1 LCGIIGYIGEEN
13 AAPILLNGLKKMEYR
28 GYDSAGIA
36 TLSDAGISLLKDKGK
51 ISEIDQKV
59 NFLDMQGK
67 IGIAHTRWATHGGV
81 TCENAHPHVS
91 CGLEVATI
99 HNGIIENHHQ
109 LRKKLIDEGHKFNS
123 DTDSEIIAHL
133 LEKYYRENG
142 KVKKAL
148 LQTVQDLK
156 GTFSFQAI
164 FKSEPNMIVGA
175 RKDAPLVIGLG
186 KNGNFLA
193 SDVLSFIDHTDKVKF
208 LDNHEIVVMRGRRMN
223 IYTFKGE
230 RIMKDVTQVAWE
242 AKETSKDAF
251 VHYTAK
257 EIHEQ
262 PKTLRAAIHQNS
274 KKVLGFIYAIKEA
287 EQIFITAC
295 GTSYHAGLIFRNLL
309 ARIAKIRSH
318 ISVSSEFSQNV
329 ELIDED
335 TLVIALSQSGETAD
349 VLESVSIA
357 KEQGA
362 KVFSILNAEGSSLSR
377 ESQLNLFFNCGPE
390 IGVAAT
396 KSFTSQLAV
405 IYVLIFSLVDDSKRL
420 NKLLDTVKN
429 VEEVLET
436 EKNIIKIAEK
446 YKYDSDLYFI
456 GRSIHLPIALEGAL
470 KLKELSYNHAEGMAG
485 GELKHGTLA
494 LIEEGTPV
502 IVLNPEDH
510 TYDEMLSNASELKA
524 RGAKII
530 GVSNSPNE
538 IYDDFIQIPKVDELL
553 YPIIEVIPL
562 QLLAYHTAV
571 LRQRNPDYPR
581 NLAKSV
587 TVK

>member
-1 LCGIIGYIGEEN
+1 
-13 AAPILLNGLKKMEYR
+13 MEYR

-36 TLSDAGISLLKDKGK
+36 TLSDVGIILLKDKGK
-51 ISEIDQKV
+51 ISEIDKKM
-59 NFLDMQGK
+59 NFLGMEGK

-91 CGLEVATI
+91 CGLEVAVN
-99 HNGIIENHHQ
+99 HNGIIENHYQ
-109 LRKKLIDEGHKFNS
+109 LREKLKDEGHEFSS

-133 LEKYYRENG
+133 LEKYYNESG
-142 KVKKAL
+142 KVKQSI
-148 LQTVQDLK
+148 LQTVHDLK
-156 GTFSFQAI
+156 GTFSFQVI
-164 FKSEPNMIVGA
+164 FKSEPNVLAGA
-175 RKDAPLVIGLG
+175 RKDTPLVIGLG
-186 KNGNFLA
+186 KKGNFLA
-193 SDVLSFIDHTDKVKF
+193 SDVLSFIDHTDKVRF
-208 LDNHEIVVMRGRRMN
+208 IDNQEIVIMRGRRMN
-223 IYTFKGE
+223 IYTFQGE
-230 RIMKDVTQVAWE
+230 RVVKEVTHVAWE
-242 AKETSKDAF
+242 AKETSKEAF
-251 VHYTAK
+251 AHYTVK

-262 PKTLRAAIHQNS
+262 PKTLRAAINQNS
-274 KKVLGFIYAIKEA
+274 KKVLEFIYNIKEA

-295 GTSYHAGLIFRNLL
+295 GTSYHAGLILRNLL
-309 ARIAKIRSH
+309 ARVAKIRSN

-349 VLESVSIA
+349 LLESVSEA

-362 KVFSILNAEGSSLSR
+362 KIFSILNTEGSSLNR

-405 IYVLIFSLVDDSKRL
+405 IYLLVFSLVDDSKRL
-420 NKLLDTVKN
+420 NELRDIARY
-429 VEEVLET
+429 VEKVLET
-436 EKNIIKIAEK
+436 EKNVIKIADK
-446 YKYDSDLYFI
+446 YKDNNDLYFV
-456 GRSIHLPIALEGAL
+456 GRSMHLPIALEGAL

-502 IVLNPEDH
+502 IILNPEDH
-510 TYDEMLSNASELKA
+510 TYDEMLSNASEMKS

-530 GVSNSPNE
+530 GVSNKSNE
-538 IYDDFIQIPKVDELL
+538 IYDDFMQIPKVDELL
-553 YPIIEVIPL
+553 YPIVEVIPL

>member
-1 LCGIIGYIGEEN
+1 
-13 AAPILLNGLKKMEYR
+13 MEYR

-36 TLSDAGISLLKDKGK
+36 TLSDVGIILLKDKGK
-51 ISEIDQKV
+51 ISEIDKKM
-59 NFLDMQGK
+59 NFLGMEGK

-91 CGLEVATI
+91 CGLEVAVN
-99 HNGIIENHHQ
+99 HNGIIENHYQ
-109 LRKKLIDEGHKFNS
+109 LREKLKDEGHEFSS

-133 LEKYYRENG
+133 LEKYYNESG
-142 KVKKAL
+142 KVKQSI
-148 LQTVQDLK
+148 LQTVHDLK
-156 GTFSFQAI
+156 GTFSFQVI
-164 FKSEPNMIVGA
+164 FKSEPNVLAGA
-175 RKDAPLVIGLG
+175 RKDTPLVIGLG
-186 KNGNFLA
+186 KKGNFLA

-208 LDNHEIVVMRGRRMN
+208 LDNQEIVIMRGRRMN
-223 IYTFKGE
+223 IYTFQGE
-230 RIMKDVTQVAWE
+230 RVVKEVTHVAWE
-242 AKETSKDAF
+242 AKETSKEAF
-251 VHYTAK
+251 AHYTVK

-262 PKTLRAAIHQNS
+262 PKTLRAAINQNS
-274 KKVLGFIYAIKEA
+274 KKVLEFIYNIKEA

-295 GTSYHAGLIFRNLL
+295 GTSYHAGLILRNLL
-309 ARIAKIRSH
+309 ARVAKIRSN

-349 VLESVSIA
+349 LLESVSEA

-362 KVFSILNAEGSSLSR
+362 KIFSILNTEGSSLNR

-405 IYVLIFSLVDDSKRL
+405 IYLLVFSLVDDSKRL
-420 NKLLDTVKN
+420 NELRDIARY
-429 VEEVLET
+429 VEKVLET
-436 EKNIIKIAEK
+436 EKNVIKIADK
-446 YKYDSDLYFI
+446 YKDNNDLYFV
-456 GRSIHLPIALEGAL
+456 GRSMHLPIALEGAL

-502 IVLNPEDH
+502 IILNPEDH
-510 TYDEMLSNASELKA
+510 TYDEMLSNASEMKS

-530 GVSNSPNE
+530 GVSNKSNE
-538 IYDDFIQIPKVDELL
+538 IYDDFMQIPKVDELL
-553 YPIIEVIPL
+553 YPIVEVIPL